1 MPNPLPTP
9 EELERQERLKWMQR
23 IATGLLVFMFML
35 LVISNIGQSSYPWLA
50 WMRAFAEAAVVGAVA
65 DWFAVVAM
73 FRHPLKLPIP
83 HTAIIPRN
91 QDRIADALGNFVAR
105 NFLTPENVI
114 RKAQTYDVPKLV
126 ATWLADPV
134 NSNALAR
141 RAAALIPPLI
151 EAIGDD
157 EVRRFVKR
165 AVGPHLDELDLSRI
179 TGEVLQVLTLNN
191 RHHALLE
198 EASRLLESWL
208 TANRQL
214 ITDKFGEKSALTP
227 RFVDHYVVKKFVEGI
242 IALLHDVNNDPQ
254 HQVRAR
260 FDEAT
265 QELIQRLQ
273 TSPEAKEKG
282 EALKREL
289 VSHFD
294 RQDYYRLVWDEAKA
308 RILHDLER
316 EDSFLQSELRN
327 GLTRLGAELLRDPA
341 MLDKLNRW
349 IVQSLGRIT
358 RQQRDQVSSLIS
370 DTVKS
375 WDTRELTRKIEL
387 QIGKD
392 LQYIRIN
399 GTLVGGTIGLVLH
412 AVRL

>member
-1 MPNPLPTP
+1 MSKALPTP
-9 EELERQERLKWMQR
+9 EELERQARLRWMQR
-23 IATGLLVFMFML
+23 LATGLLVLMFVL
-35 LVISNIGQSSYPWLA
+35 LIVSNLGQSAHPSLA
-50 WMRAFAEAAVVGAVA
+50 WLRAFAEAAVVGAVA

-114 RKAQTYDVPKLV
+114 RKAQTYDAPKLV
-126 ATWLADPV
+126 ATWLADPE
-134 NSNALAR
+134 NSAALAK

-157 EVRRFVKR
+157 DVQRFVKR
-165 AVGPHLDELDLSRI
+165 ALGPHLDELDLSRI
-179 TGEVLQVLTLNN
+179 TGEVLEVLTLEN

-198 EASRLLESWL
+198 EASRLLEDWL
-208 TANRQL
+208 TANRQV
-214 ITDKFGEKSALTP
+214 ITEKFGEKSVLTP
-227 RFVDHYVVKKFVEGI
+227 RFVDYYVVKKFVEGI
-242 IALLHDVNNDPQ
+242 IALLHEVNNDPQ
-254 HQVRAR
+254 HEIRAR
-260 FDEAT
+260 FDQAT
-265 QELIQRLQ
+265 QELIERLR
-273 TSPEAKEKG
+273 TSPQAKEKG

-289 VSHFD
+289 VNHFD
-294 RQDYYRLVWDEAKA
+294 RQDYYRILWGEIKE
-308 RILHDLER
+308 RILQDLAR
-316 EDSFLQSELRN
+316 EDSFIRGEMRN
-327 GLTRLGAELLRDPA
+327 GLVVLGTELLRDPA
-341 MLDKLNRW
+341 MRDKLNRW

-387 QIGKD
+387 QVGKD

-399 GTLVGGTIGLVLH
+399 GTLVGGTIGLMLH